1 MADISFTYCPRVR
14 GIPGR
19 QRAVPTRRLH
29 CHMGAGRVILVAV
42 SLKIFCRRLDQSYA
56 NMAPSH
62 TTVTTADGR
71 QGPHP
76 SYIKSAKPFIF
87 DREIR
92 ECLTKGGSSANRDN
106 KVRLEGI
113 SWIDGVRRALHL
125 WVVLFGVSSC
135 LTDRMKACEN
145 IQYSSSLL
153 S

>member
-1 MADISFTYCPRVR
+1 MNVEKGSQLPDDMWRISASLTVPSVR
-14 GIPGR
+14 GSPAVNGPSLFRGSTATWVEGR
-19 QRAVPTRRLH
+19 
-29 CHMGAGRVILVAV
+29 GAGARLTSSIIL
-42 SLKIFCRRLDQSYA
+42 IFCELLDHPHEI
-56 NMAPSH
+56 MAPSH

-125 WVVLFGVSSC
+125 
-135 LTDRMKACEN
+135 
-145 IQYSSSLL
+145 
-153 S
+153 